1 MNIHV
6 STEEVRDLASR
17 MSIAGEDLE
26 SIITRLDSMINQE
39 LGTVMTGMA
48 SDSYVAQYVDVQR
61 APVAGRQLV
70 EEISVQLNSIVTG
83 FEERDS
89 DMSSQVNA

>member
-61 APVAGRQLV
+61 ALVAGRQLV